1 MSVVSHCRC
10 CDAKFPDRLLSVRD
24 AAEMLGVSVSAL
36 NHYRNEGLIPFVRLK
51 DRVIRF
57 SLRDLMQYLEDRR
70 VIEVTL

>member
-1 MSVVSHCRC
+1 MSVVSQCRC
-10 CDAKFPDRLLSVRD
+10 CDAKFPDRLLSPRD

-36 NHYRNEGLIPFVRLK
+36 THYRNEGLIPFVRLK